1 MNNIL
6 KHFRAFIAWT
16 RTSPVADVQLKD
28 DTMTVPDV
36 QSSAIEATE
45 DIESDRRFLGFVSG
59 SLVDILQSTVED
71 CVQPRESC
79 LLKLEGE
86 LRMLASLIE
95 LRSQR

>member
-1 MNNIL
+1 MNIL
-6 KHFRAFIAWT
+6 KNFRTFIA
-16 RTSPVADVQLKD
+16 RLRNSPVADVQLKD
-28 DTMTVPDV
+28 DTMTIQDV
-36 QSSAIEATE
+36 QSSPIEALS
-45 DIESDRRFLGFVSG
+45 DAESDRRFLGFVSG